1 MEKQELEKNSI
12 LKSIY
17 KNMGIS
23 DYYREDGGIGFGLLK
38 ESNSYNVVLLDEV
51 YKKLLQARKETD
63 NSGIEHFFALMGYF
77 YKSGNDDY
85 FVCTRGILDD
95 NSTNVNDGRCKVSE
109 SFIERLNITVNEE
122 KPNFIIMCHT
132 HPKYSQTSF
141 DRNVYDEQ
149 LVVQSKLKLR
159 ELGMN
164 ISDGDIMGFIN
175 YKLTQDKC
183 LNRFYFIS
191 GISLPNGEFNIFDL
205 NNLKDNPILVSIPNV
220 FRIQEDELVPI
231 PNIWNLEE
239 AKKTY

>member
-1 MEKQELEKNSI
+1 MQKQYLEKSNI

-17 KNMGIS
+17 KNMEIN
-23 DYYREDGGIGFGLLK
+23 DYYRENGGIGFGLLK
-38 ESNSYNVVLLDEV
+38 ERNLYNVVLLDEA
-51 YKKLLQARKETD
+51 YETLMQARKETD
-63 NSGIEHFFALMGYF
+63 SSGIEHFFALMGYF
-77 YKSGNDDY
+77 YKNDDDY
-85 FVCTRGILDD
+85 FVCTSGILDD
-95 NSTNVNDGRCKVSE
+95 NSTNVNDGRCKASE
-109 SFIERLNITVNEE
+109 SFIERLNTIVNEE
-122 KPNFIIMCHT
+122 NPNFIIMCHT
-132 HPKYSQTSF
+132 HPKYIQTSF
-141 DRNVYDEQ
+141 DRKVYDEQ
-149 LVVQSKLKLR
+149 LTEQSNLKLR